1 MITHPFDTRELEWNF
16 VGLLPWRI
24 FSVKNVKFLW
34 SETLHFPSQEGN
46 LFFFCHAYQFALNT
60 RYMCGIHTK
69 LATCRGESRARG
81 CDSWEDRQQE
91 PGRNVGWKS
100 VYSAW
105 DAKLSL
111 KLLEVSIL
119 LVGTVLEPRS
129 NIPTGHGKVAA
140 GHDAHA
146 RTSKLRTH
154 RRRMHACWLR
164 HVRMHQLGAGYQVCA
179 LHVKSGRRPPGLYKN
194 PCSTCTP
201 CSNIHSL
208 HLNTD
213 GP

>member
-111 KLLEVSIL
+111 KLLEVSTTSRHSSWSLDRIF
-119 LVGTVLEPRS
+119 PRA
-129 NIPTGHGKVAA
+129 TGRWRRGMPLCTCTHLQTPKSST
-140 GHDAHA
+140 AHA
-146 RTSKLRTH
+146 CMLASSRAH
-154 RRRMHACWLR
+154 APARRGL
-164 HVRMHQLGAGYQVCA
+164 
-179 LHVKSGRRPPGLYKN
+179 PGL
-194 PCSTCTP
+194 CAAR
-201 CSNIHSL
+201 
-208 HLNTD
+208 
-213 GP
+213 